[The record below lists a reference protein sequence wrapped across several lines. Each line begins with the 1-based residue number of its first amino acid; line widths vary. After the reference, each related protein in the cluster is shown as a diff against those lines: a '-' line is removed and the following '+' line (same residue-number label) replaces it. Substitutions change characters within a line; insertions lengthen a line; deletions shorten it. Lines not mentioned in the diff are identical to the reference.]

1 MVKWWVIIP
10 IFNDPSIPFWN
21 PPRNSHHYIDE
32 DAIFVYNATTK
43 NHHYNV
49 LSYYM
54 RFIIIGYSMK
64 FSHFDPFWFYMM
76 TSFRKSPLD
85 DPKKPIDF
93 HETSAKPGRMPRRGW
108 HEVHSRRAACSAG
121 AACARFD
128 ARIST
133 RGAVVFR
140 HGLGEKKRKKM
151 GKTWGTLEEKP
162 GENLGGL
169 ESLTWW
175 NCWHDLPSGYD

>member
-1 MVKWWVIIP
+1 
-10 IFNDPSIPFWN
+10 
-21 PPRNSHHYIDE
+21 
-32 DAIFVYNATTK
+32 
-43 NHHYNV
+43 
-49 LSYYM
+49 
-54 RFIIIGYSMK
+54 
-64 FSHFDPFWFYMM
+64 MM
-76 TSFRKSPLD
+76 TSFRISPLD

-169 ESLTWW
+169 ESLTW
-175 NCWHDLPSGYD
+175 